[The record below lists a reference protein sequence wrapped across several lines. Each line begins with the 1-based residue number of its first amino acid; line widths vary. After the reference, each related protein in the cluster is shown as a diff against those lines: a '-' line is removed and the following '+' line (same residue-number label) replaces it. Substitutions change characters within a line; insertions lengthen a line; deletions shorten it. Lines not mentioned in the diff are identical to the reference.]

1 MKRFLLTVHAVFV
14 LVGIANTMLG
24 PLLPLLAQ
32 RWQLTDRQSGALF
45 FAQFFG
51 GFAGAIISTRL
62 AKQFSLHNITRAG
75 LGLIAAGVLGLATP
89 SQLLA
94 IVGITMV
101 GFGLGLTNPS
111 ITAAVAEA
119 FPTRRA
125 SLLNLLNFAWAL
137 GAITAPMLILAALRH
152 SHLQVS
158 GMLLIYAV
166 ILSISAFLIPRIP
179 ASSFS
184 REMTQAKLPSG
195 ILRIVIA
202 CGALLFLYVGIEVG
216 ISGWLPTFATRMQAF
231 SLPRAALLQD
241 TFWTTFLLGRLFAP
255 VFLNVTG
262 ERLLLTLSI
271 CTATAGTLA
280 LLLLHLPIVLF
291 VSVAMI
297 GLGCAAVFPTAIAL
311 LSQRLSGYSG
321 STLGF
326 MFASAGLGAA
336 ILPFCIG
343 SLSSAT
349 HNLRIGMSLLLVA
362 EIGLVIAHLVMSR
375 FSSGA
380 GDALFDSAQQKGI
393 ATGGAQ

>member
-1 MKRFLLTVHAVFV
+1 
-14 LVGIANTMLG
+14 
-24 PLLPLLAQ
+24 
-32 RWQLTDRQSGALF
+32 
-45 FAQFFG
+45 
-51 GFAGAIISTRL
+51 
-62 AKQFSLHNITRAG
+62 
-75 LGLIAAGVLGLATP
+75 
-89 SQLLA
+89 
-94 IVGITMV
+94 
-101 GFGLGLTNPS
+101 
-111 ITAAVAEA
+111 
-119 FPTRRA
+119 
-125 SLLNLLNFAWAL
+125 
-137 GAITAPMLILAALRH
+137 
-152 SHLQVS
+152 
-158 GMLLIYAV
+158 MLLIYAV
-166 ILSISAFLIPRIP
+166 ILGLSAFTIPRIP

-184 REMTQAKLPSG
+184 QEMNQEKLPAG

-216 ISGWLPTFATRMQAF
+216 ISGWLPTFATRLHAF
-231 SLPRAALLQD
+231 SLQRAALLQD

-255 VFLNVTG
+255 AFLKVTG
-262 ERLLLTLSI
+262 ERVLLTLSI
-271 CTATAGTLA
+271 CTATAGTVA

-291 VSVAMI
+291 ASVAMI

-336 ILPFCIG
+336 ILPFSIG

-375 FSSGA
+375 LSSGA
-380 GDALFDSAQQKGI
+380 AQFDPARQRAI